1 MSPGRAHDGGS
12 DMAGLGPEDAEGVGI
27 ARPFRNRAALHQW
40 ELHFGP
46 NMTPM
51 VDVVMVILIFFMA
64 STAFLGPEWFLK
76 AHVTPEE
83 AAGAGHIPDTRFE
96 LPEVR
101 LNVRLGVVDGQTRAD
116 AFGREGLTIDELEPL
131 ALEVAA
137 DIVPPQREGRDPENV
152 TGEPLV
158 IIAPGQ
164 DVPYNDV
171 VRAHDACT
179 RAGFRRVALQ

>member
-1 MSPGRAHDGGS
+1 MTGDPGMDLG
-12 DMAGLGPEDAEGVGI
+12 GLGAEDVEVESVGI
-27 ARPFRNRAALHQW
+27 ARPYRRRGALHQW

-83 AAGAGHIPDTRFE
+83 ASGIGQRSDPRFE

-101 LNVRLGVVDGQTRAD
+101 LNVGLEVVEGRTLAT
-116 AFGREGLTIDELEPL
+116 AFGRESMSIEQLEAV
-131 ALEVAA
+131 ALEVAG
-137 DIVPPQREGRDPENV
+137 DFVLPEREGRDPDDV
-152 TGEPLV
+152 SGEPIV
-158 IIAPGQ
+158 VIAPGD

-179 RAGFRRVALQ
+179 RAGFRRVALR

>member
-1 MSPGRAHDGGS
+1 MNEPTADL
-12 DMAGLGPEDAEGVGI
+12 AGLGAEGVDHETVG
-27 ARPFRNRAALHQW
+27 AAHPYRRRGALNQW

-76 AHVTPEE
+76 ANMTPEE
-83 AAGAGHIPDTRFE
+83 VASGGRTPDRRFE

-101 LNVRLGVVDGQTRAD
+101 LNVHLRVVDGVTLAN
-116 AFGREGLTIDELEPL
+116 AFGREGLTMDDLDAL
-131 ALEVAA
+131 AAEVAK
-137 DIVPPQREGRDPENV
+137 DIVQPEQAGRDPED
-152 TGEPLV
+152 TSGEPLV
-158 IIAPGQ
+158 IIAPES

-179 RAGFRRVALQ
+179 RAGFRRVALR

>member
-1 MSPGRAHDGGS
+1 MSDPGTDLG
-12 DMAGLGPEDAEGVGI
+12 GLGAEDVEIEGVGI
-27 ARPFRNRAALHQW
+27 ARPYRRRGALHQW

-64 STAFLGPEWFLK
+64 STAFLGPEWFLR
-76 AHVTPEE
+76 AHVPPEE
-83 AAGAGHIPDTRFE
+83 PAAGGQVSDPVFE

-101 LNVRLGVVDGQTRAD
+101 LHVRLGVVDGVTYAD
-116 AFGREGLTIDELEPL
+116 GFGREGL
-131 ALEVAA
+131 ALEAFEALAAEVAG
-137 DIVPPQREGRDPENV
+137 DIVPPERPGRDLGD
-152 TGEPLV
+152 TAGEPVVV
-158 IIAPGQ
+158 IEPAE

-179 RAGFRRVALQ
+179 RAGFRRVALR

>member
-1 MSPGRAHDGGS
+1 MDLGGAMGTEPEGGAHPYRRRG
-12 DMAGLGPEDAEGVGI
+12 
-27 ARPFRNRAALHQW
+27 ALHQW

-83 AAGAGHIPDTRFE
+83 AAAGARITDRRFE
-96 LPEVR
+96 LPEVQ
-101 LNVRLGVVDGQTRAD
+101 LHVRLRVEGGVTLAN
-116 AFGREGLTIDELEPL
+116 AFGREDLAMDELESM
-131 ALEVAA
+131 AAEVAR
-137 DIVPPQREGRDPENV
+137 DIVPEAPASSDPEDAG
-152 TGEPLV
+152 GEPLV
-158 IIAPGQ
+158 IIAPEP

-179 RAGFRRVALQ
+179 RAGFRRVALR